1 MWERKQ
7 KTVKKENETIRVIR
21 GFLRRF
27 NEDHVGAYAAQSA
40 YFILLSFI
48 PFVLLLVTL
57 VQYTPLTQ
65 EIVTTAL
72 VRIVPEEFSSFVE
85 GVVREIFGKSP
96 AYVPLSAVIA
106 LWSAGKGVNAL
117 TNGLNCVYRV
127 EETRGYL
134 INRLRS
140 TVYTLIFVVAVALTL
155 ILLVFGNQ
163 IQAGIAARFPMIA
176 KVTSFIIGMRTFIT
190 LVFLGLVFLLIYK
203 FVPNRRASFKSQI
216 PGAMVSA
223 VAWSLFSLAFSVYID
238 FTPGS
243 INMYGSLTT
252 LVLIMLWL
260 YFCMWILLI
269 GAEINSYFEDKLQWL
284 ESAALTR
291 LRKRT

>member
-1 MWERKQ
+1 M
-7 KTVKKENETIRVIR
+7 KKENETIRVIR

-140 TVYTLIFVVAVALTL
+140 TVYTLIFVVAVVLTL

-223 VAWSLFSLAFSVYID
+223 VAWPLFSLAFSVYID

-269 GAEINSYFEDKLQWL
+269 GAEINSYFEDKLRWL

>member
-1 MWERKQ
+1 MGMVEM
-7 KTVKKENETIRVIR
+7 IR
-21 GFLRRF
+21 GFLKRL
-27 NEDHVGAYAAQSA
+27 NKDHVGAYAAQSA

-57 VQYTPLTQ
+57 VKYTPLTQ

-72 VRIVPEEFSSFVE
+72 IRMVPEEFSSFIRVIVNE
-85 GVVREIFGKSP
+85 VFGKS
-96 AYVPLSAVIA
+96 AAFVPVSAIIA

-117 TNGLNCVYRV
+117 SKGLNCIYQV
-127 EETRGYL
+127 EETRGYV

-140 TVYTLIFVVAVALTL
+140 AVYTLVFVVAVAVTL
-155 ILLVFGNQ
+155 LLLVFGNQ
-163 IQAGIAARFPMIA
+163 IQMGIAGRFPVIA
-176 KVTSFIIGMRTFIT
+176 KVTSVLVGMRTLIT
-190 LVFLGLVFLLIYK
+190 LVLLCLVFLMIYK
-203 FVPNRRASFKSQI
+203 FVPNRRATLKSQI
-216 PGAMVSA
+216 PGAMVSS
-223 VAWSLFSLAFSVYID
+223 VAWSLFSLAFSIYID
-238 FTPGS
+238 LTPGTV
-243 INMYGSLTT
+243 NMYGSLTT

-269 GAEINSYFEDKLQWL
+269 GAEINSYFEDKLRWL